1 MGSKKPVFVS
11 ISLDFFIKYNT
22 ALLIPC
28 AAFHNW
34 TGSIFACVIL
44 WFQTFVSG
52 FVHCVLALSSMF
64 SSFPFSVFQSSP
76 HKADMLSGISSSLS
90 FSLTSYKLP
99 SPFASPPQIMPDQCG
114 RMVVWKCI
122 THLFPLLFKNVINS
136 EHACYKIS
144 ILIVIFL
151 YCIKIKIFCVVI
163 FLLYWNRE
171 TCPNGT
177 HCHHHYIYFVVELW
191 LVLSHSQKEAA
202 LHIRIC

>member
-1 MGSKKPVFVS
+1 MVFCKSWRMGSKKPVFVS

-99 SPFASPPQIMPDQCG
+99 SPFASPPPNNARSMWQNGCVKMYYTF
-114 RMVVWKCI
+114 V
-122 THLFPLLFKNVINS
+122 
-136 EHACYKIS
+136 S
-144 ILIVIFL
+144 IAF
-151 YCIKIKIFCVVI
+151 
-163 FLLYWNRE
+163 
-171 TCPNGT
+171 
-177 HCHHHYIYFVVELW
+177 
-191 LVLSHSQKEAA
+191 
-202 LHIRIC
+202 